1 MGGSYIK
8 RPWITCIP
16 VIHLERSSVSDIN
29 PPMIMDTM
37 MPTSLIM
44 LETTISFGVRASAN
58 VLKISNAVHSIEMA
72 AKPIVMDSH
81 LMCPSAHTCS
91 H

>member
-1 MGGSYIK
+1 M
-8 RPWITCIP
+8 
-16 VIHLERSSVSDIN
+16 SDIN

-37 MPTSLIM
+37 IPVSLTR

-58 VLKISNAVHSIEMA
+58 VLKISNVVNSIEMA

-81 LMCPSAHTCS
+81 LFWPSAYTYS
-91 H
+91 Y